1 MNLETKITIYKFT
14 PQLFTLTR
22 NLFLTLAFG
31 LCSGVFAQNTTVF
44 ESPIMGWSSWNTYR
58 VHINDTL
65 IIRQADAMVQKGLK
79 EVGYSYV
86 NIDDGFF
93 GWRDEKGVMQ
103 THPER
108 FPNGLKGVA
117 DHIHSLGLKA
127 GIYSDAGSNTCGSI
141 WDKDMNGIGSGLYG
155 HEFQDATLYFKEWG
169 FDFIKI
175 DYCGAGQELNLEEE
189 KRYTEIRQ
197 AIDNLGCGHVSIN
210 ICRWAFPGT
219 WARNLARSWR
229 ISADIRPEWGSVKYI
244 IDKNLYLSAYAG
256 EGHYNDMDMLE
267 IGRGLKPEEE
277 EVHFG
282 MWCIMSSPLLIGCD
296 LTTIP
301 ETSLKLLKNKEL
313 IALNQD
319 PLGLQAYVVQHENE
333 GYVLVKDIERKRGN
347 VRAVALYNPSDTI
360 CNFTVP
366 MNILELGGKVK
377 VRDLM
382 KQQDLPEIKG
392 GVLNRELPPHSVLI
406 LRMESEKR
414 LEPTV
419 YEAEW
424 AYLPCFNDLGKT
436 PKSIVYVPLHEASGG
451 MKVSYLGGRK
461 ENFAE
466 WKEVYSEQG
475 GKYEM
480 TIRYVPKADR
490 KLEVCVNNE
499 KRILLDSLSADE
511 TQKIASITVP
521 VHLKAGYNKVRMG
534 SSFCWAPD
542 IDCFTLTKVSE

>member
-1 MNLETKITIYKFT
+1 MKKHLIAWGILSTMFMANT
-14 PQLFTLTR
+14 
-22 NLFLTLAFG
+22 
-31 LCSGVFAQNTTVF
+31 FAQKDIDR
-44 ESPIMGWSSWNTYR
+44 PIMGWSSWNTYH
-58 VHINDTL
+58 VNISEEL
-65 IIRQADAMVQKGLK
+65 IKQQADALIKHGLK
-79 EVGYSYV
+79 EAGYNYI

-93 GWRDEKGVMQ
+93 GHRDETGKM
-103 THPER
+103 HPHPDR
-108 FPNGLKGVA
+108 FPNGMKVVS
-117 DHIHSLGLKA
+117 DYIHSLGLKA
-127 GIYSDAGSNTCGSI
+127 GIYSDAGDNTCGSI
-141 WDKDMNGIGSGLYG
+141 YDNDANGVGSGLYG
-155 HEFQDATLYFKEWG
+155 HEQQDMDLYLKEWNY
-169 FDFIKI
+169 DFIKI
-175 DYCGAGQELNLEEE
+175 DYCGGRELGLDEE
-189 KRYTEIRQ
+189 KRYSTICQ
-197 AIDNLGCGHVSIN
+197 AIANTGRTDVSIN

-219 WARNLARSWR
+219 WAKRLARSWR
-229 ISADIRPEWGSVKYI
+229 ISPDIRPRWNSVKGI
-244 IDKNLYLSAYAG
+244 IEKNLYLSAYATD
-256 EGHYNDMDMLE
+256 GHYNDMDMLE
-267 IGRGLKPEEE
+267 IGRGLKPNEE

-301 ETSLKLLKNKEL
+301 EASLKLLKNKEL

-360 CNFTVP
+360 CSFTVP

-377 VRDLM
+377 ARDLV

>member
-1 MNLETKITIYKFT
+1 MKKYFVAGGLLALLFAASACTIAHDEDT
-14 PQLFTLTR
+14 VATGA
-22 NLFLTLAFG
+22 FLPPL
-31 LCSGVFAQNTTVF
+31 
-44 ESPIMGWSSWNTYR
+44 MGWSSWNTYH
-58 VHINDTL
+58 VNINEDL
-65 IIRQADAMVQKGLK
+65 IKKQADALVTTGLK
-79 EVGYSYV
+79 DVGYLYINV
-86 NIDDGFF
+86 DDGFF
-93 GWRDEKGVMQ
+93 GYRDETGKM
-103 THPER
+103 HAHSER
-108 FPNGLKGVA
+108 FPNGMKPVS
-117 DHIHSLGLKA
+117 DYIHSLGLKA
-127 GIYSDAGSNTCGSI
+127 GIYSDAGDNTCGSI
-141 WDKDMNGIGSGLYG
+141 YDDDANGVGSGLYG
-155 HEFQDATLYFKEWG
+155 HEQQDMDLYLKEWNY
-169 FDFIKI
+169 DFIKI
-175 DYCGAGQELNLEEE
+175 DYCGAKELGLEEE
-189 KRYTEIRQ
+189 KRYATICE
-197 AIDNLGCGHVSIN
+197 AIENTGRTDVSIN

-219 WARNLARSWR
+219 WAKDMARSWR
-229 ISADIRPEWGSVKYI
+229 ISSDIRPRWSSVKHI
-244 IDKNLYLSAYAG
+244 IEKNLYLSAYAG

-267 IGRGLKPEEE
+267 VGRGLTQAEE